1 VFKLYL
7 LGGLVTSGPAAVG
20 AATDGLDLGTLAQT
34 GTTGTLAAV
43 LLLFARGAYLRAVE
57 DAEHQRKRAEKAEA
71 RADRERVRA
80 DRAEARVEELN
91 RAILD
96 KYLTVMDR
104 VRVSVA
110 EATAL
115 LRRSGQR

>member
-1 VFKLYL
+1 MIRLYL
-7 LGGLVTSGPAAVG
+7 LGALVTSGPAAVG

-43 LLLFARGAYLRAVE
+43 LLVFVRGVYVRAVNE
-57 DAEHQRKRAEKAEA
+57 AEQQRKRAEKAEA
-71 RADRERVRA
+71 RADRERIRA

-104 VRVSVA
+104 VRVSVS

-115 LRRSGQR
+115 LRRTSR